1 VYRKTPVRLEAVLA
15 NEDMLLPGDYPV
27 RLQVV
32 GPKAFRTF
40 EKTITVTIS
49 PLESMPQPSFALPV
63 FAEDVVID
71 GPSGRYRFLA
81 TFEKGGAAAGGE
93 VEFYVADP
101 GEMPAVETE
110 VVLWGEDKELV
121 KWLADHGIRVRP
133 FSPDRS
139 TSREVILA
147 SSSPAAPGGAE
158 AFRNLAHRI
167 AQGSTVIFLSPV
179 VFAKGEQ
186 PAAWVPLANKCTLEQ
201 LPSWL
206 YHKDE
211 WAKHH
216 PIFDG
221 LPAGGLMD
229 YTFYREIIPDIA
241 WVGQDSPTEVVAG
254 AINTSIDYSAGL
266 FVSVNT
272 LGAGRFILNTLHIH
286 ENLGCNPVADR
297 LLLNMLR
304 YAARNVNKPL
314 TDRPLDFDAQIKA
327 MGYQ

>member
-1 VYRKTPVRLEAVLA
+1 MLA